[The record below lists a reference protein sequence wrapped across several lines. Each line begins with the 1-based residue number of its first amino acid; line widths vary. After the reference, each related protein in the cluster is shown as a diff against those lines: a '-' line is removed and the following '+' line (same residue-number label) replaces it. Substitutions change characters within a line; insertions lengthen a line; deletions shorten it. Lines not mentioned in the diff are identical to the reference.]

1 MDPNEGIYS
10 KFQHSVGVLKVPVVN
25 GLIDVALSRKVVLDC
40 RHSMV
45 ALIRGTKLYLNPAG
59 FVR

>member
-1 MDPNEGIYS
+1 MP
-10 KFQHSVGVLKVPVVN
+10 
-25 GLIDVALSRKVVLDC
+25 LIDVALGRKVVLDC

-45 ALIRGTKLYLNPAG
+45 ALIRGIKLYLNPAG

>member
-25 GLIDVALSRKVVLDC
+25 GLKQFHFYKQFLRQIMF
-40 RHSMV
+40 H
-45 ALIRGTKLYLNPAG
+45 
-59 FVR
+59 